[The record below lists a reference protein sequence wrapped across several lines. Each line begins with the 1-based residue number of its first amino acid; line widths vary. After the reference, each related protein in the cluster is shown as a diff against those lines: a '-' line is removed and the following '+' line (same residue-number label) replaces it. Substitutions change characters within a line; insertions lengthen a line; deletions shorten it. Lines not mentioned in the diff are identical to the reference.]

1 MRLQADPPQ
10 PAWKVSLAAIDG
22 EELMAVPIAKTETLL
37 GSDLIPGSYIVN
49 IRKEENSLAS
59 FTLALRD
66 S

>member
-1 MRLQADPPQ
+1 
-10 PAWKVSLAAIDG
+10 
-22 EELMAVPIAKTETLL
+22 MAVPIAKTETLL